1 MTGDER
7 TRALGSE
14 DITSL
19 LFRLTLPAFFGMF
32 VNALYNLVD
41 TLFVGNVVGHVAIG
55 SLSIVNPIQLII
67 VATSL
72 MVAVGTASS
81 ISRNLGAGKMER
93 ARAYFRTSYGL
104 NLILGFAI
112 IVLGLIF
119 SEPIIDL
126 FGATAEMR
134 EMALSYIRIVL
145 FAAPAQMIVM
155 NTHHILRGEGKS
167 LQSMIGLMIGAFT
180 NIFLD
185 AVFIV
190 YFRWGV
196 EGAAIATVASQY
208 ISMLYMGWIY
218 YTGRSSIGEYPHRLN
233 LNIELVKDI
242 FSIGLPTFLRNGTAS
257 IIAVFVNISL
267 AMYGGDMAIS
277 AYGTVNRLIFFV
289 TLPAISLVQ
298 GMQPIA
304 GYNYG
309 AGNLRRLIEVVKS
322 ALTWDTLLLTFST
335 ALLFLFNSS
344 IISLFSR
351 EPAFIEKTRE
361 ASWVLFSMVPLLGL
375 QFISSSFF
383 QSLGEPRPALIITLI
398 HRVLVFP
405 PLLWLLPKTG
415 LGLLGVYLAFP
426 ISDVISS
433 LIGGL
438 LLKKK
443 ISELREEIA
452 LSEN

>member
-1 MTGDER
+1 M
-7 TRALGSE
+7 
-14 DITSL
+14 
-19 LFRLTLPAFFGMF
+19 
-32 VNALYNLVD
+32 
-41 TLFVGNVVGHVAIG
+41 
-55 SLSIVNPIQLII
+55 
-67 VATSL
+67 
-72 MVAVGTASS
+72 
-81 ISRNLGAGKMER
+81 
-93 ARAYFRTSYGL
+93 
-104 NLILGFAI
+104 
-112 IVLGLIF
+112 
-119 SEPIIDL
+119 
-126 FGATAEMR
+126 
-134 EMALSYIRIVL
+134 
-145 FAAPAQMIVM
+145 
-155 NTHHILRGEGKS
+155 
-167 LQSMIGLMIGAFT
+167 
-180 NIFLD
+180 
-185 AVFIV
+185 
-190 YFRWGV
+190 

-361 ASWVLFSMVPLLGL
+361 ASWVLFSMVPLLGF